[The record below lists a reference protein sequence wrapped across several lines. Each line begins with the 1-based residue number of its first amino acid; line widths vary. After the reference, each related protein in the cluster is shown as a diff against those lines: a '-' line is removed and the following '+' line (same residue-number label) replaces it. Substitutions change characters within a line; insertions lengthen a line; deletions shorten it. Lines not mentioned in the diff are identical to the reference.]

1 MRGSEYAQLR
11 AFVAVVE
18 HGSFVRAAA
27 HLGMSASA
35 LSQTIRQ
42 LEERLEVRLLNRTTR
57 SVSPS
62 DAGAR
67 LLLRLQPAL
76 NEVDAALAGIA
87 QTPGAPPSGR
97 LRINAP
103 RVAAVHYLAPLL
115 GPFLNTY
122 PGVSLDIVTDERPVD
137 VASGGFDLG
146 IRLGESPDD
155 DLIAVELSG
164 HLEMMVVASPAYL
177 EQFGTPHTTHDLSE
191 HQCLSFREA
200 SGGSLYPWDF
210 ERGGERLAI
219 AINGPLEVTEP
230 EMLTRVVLAGAGIAY
245 LFEHQ
250 VREHITSGR
259 LVHLLAEW
267 TPAFPGFYLYYPKQ
281 RQTEAALQA
290 FVDFVK
296 KPLRPDS

>member
-42 LEERLEVRLLNRTTR
+42 LEERLDVRLLNRTTR

-76 NEVDAALAGIA
+76 NEVDAALAGVTS
-87 QTPGAPPSGR
+87 TPGTPPSGR
-97 LRINAP
+97 LRISAP
-103 RVAAVHYLAPLL
+103 RVAAIHYLAPLI

-122 PGVSLDIVTDERPVD
+122 PGVSLDIVTDERPAD
-137 VASGGFDLG
+137 RVAGGFDVV
-146 IRLGESPDD
+146 IRLGESLDQD
-155 DLIAVELSG
+155 MAAAELSG
-164 HLEMMVVASPAYL
+164 ELEMMVVASPAYI
-177 EQFGTPHTTHDLSE
+177 EQFGTPHTPHELNE
-191 HQCLSFREA
+191 HQCLSYRRPA
-200 SGGSLYPWDF
+200 DDSHDRWAF
-210 ERGGERLAI
+210 ERAGERLAI
-219 AINGPLEVTEP
+219 SVNGPLVVSEP
-230 EMLTRVVLAGAGIAY
+230 EMLTRVALEGAGIAY

-259 LVHLLAEW
+259 LVHLLQDW
-267 TPAFPGFYLYYPKQ
+267 TPAFPGFCLYYPSQ
-281 RQTEAALQA
+281 RQTAPALRA
-290 FVDFVK
+290 FLDFVK

>member
-42 LEERLEVRLLNRTTR
+42 LEERLDVRLLNRTTR

-76 NEVDAALAGIA
+76 NEVDAALAGVTQA
-87 QTPGAPPSGR
+87 PGTPSGR

-103 RVAAVHYLAPLL
+103 RIAAIHYLAPLI

-122 PGVSLDIVTDERPVD
+122 PGVSLDIVTDERLVD
-137 VASGGFDLG
+137 MVAGGFDVG
-146 IRLGESPDD
+146 IRLGESLDQD
-155 DLIAVELSG
+155 MIAVELSG
-164 HLEMMVVASPAYL
+164 HLEMMVVASPAYI
-177 EQFGTPHTTHDLSE
+177 EQFGTPHSPHDLGE
-191 HQCLSFREA
+191 HQCLSYRWPTD
-200 SGGSLYPWDF
+200 GSLYRWEF
-210 ERGGERLAI
+210 ERAGERLAI
-219 AINGPLEVTEP
+219 SVNGPLVVTEP
-230 EMLTRVVLAGAGIAY
+230 EMLTRVTLEGAGIAY

-250 VREHITSGR
+250 VREHISAGR
-259 LVHLLAEW
+259 LVHLLQDW
-267 TPAFPGFYLYYPKQ
+267 TPAFPGFYLYYPSQ
-281 RQTEAALQA
+281 RQMAPALRA
-290 FVDFVK
+290 FLDFVK
-296 KPLRPDS
+296 KPMPPDS

>member
-76 NEVDAALAGIA
+76 NEVDAALAGVTQI
-87 QTPGAPPSGR
+87 PGTPSGR
-97 LRINAP
+97 LRINAL
-103 RVAAVHYLAPLL
+103 RVAAIHYLAPLI

-122 PGVSLDIVTDERPVD
+122 PGVSLDIVTDEGLVD
-137 VASGGFDLG
+137 RVAGGFDVG
-146 IRLGESPDD
+146 IRLGESLDQD
-155 DLIAVELSG
+155 MVAVELSG
-164 HLEMMVVASPAYL
+164 HLEMMVVASPAYI
-177 EQFGTPHTTHDLSE
+177 EQFGTPHTPHDLSE
-191 HQCLSFREA
+191 HQCLSYR
-200 SGGSLYPWDF
+200 GPTDDSLYRWEF
-210 ERGGERLAI
+210 ERAGERLAI
-219 AINGPLEVTEP
+219 SVNGPLVVTEP
-230 EMLTRVVLAGAGIAY
+230 EMLTRVALEGAGIAY

-250 VREHITSGR
+250 VREHISAGQ
-259 LVHLLAEW
+259 LVHLLQDW
-267 TPAFPGFYLYYPKQ
+267 TPAFPGFYLYYPSQ
-281 RQTEAALQA
+281 RPMAPALRA
-290 FVDFVK
+290 FLDFVK

>member
-87 QTPGAPPSGR
+87 QAPGAPPSGR

-137 VASGGFDLG
+137 VAGGGFDLG
-146 IRLGESPDD
+146 IRLGESLDD

-177 EQFGTPHTTHDLSE
+177 EQFGTPHTPHDLSE

-210 ERGGERLAI
+210 ERGGDRLAI

-230 EMLTRVVLAGAGIAY
+230 EMLTRVVLEGAGIAY

-250 VREHITSGR
+250 VREHINSGR

-267 TPAFPGFYLYYPKQ
+267 TPAFPGFYLYHLKQ
-281 RQTEAALQA
+281 RHAEPALQA

>member
-137 VASGGFDLG
+137 VAGGSFDLG
-146 IRLGESPDD
+146 IRLGDSPDD

-177 EQFGTPHTTHDLSE
+177 EQFGTPHTPHDLSE

-219 AINGPLEVTEP
+219 SINGPLEATEP

-281 RQTEAALQA
+281 RQTEPALQA

>member
-87 QTPGAPPSGR
+87 QTPGASPSGR

-137 VASGGFDLG
+137 VAGGGFDLG
-146 IRLGESPDD
+146 IRLGESLDD
-155 DLIAVELSG
+155 DLVAVELSG

-177 EQFGTPHTTHDLSE
+177 EQFGTPHTPHDLSE

-230 EMLTRVVLAGAGIAY
+230 EMLTRVVLEGAGIAY

-267 TPAFPGFYLYYPKQ
+267 TPALPGFYLYYLKQ
-281 RQTEAALQA
+281 RHAEPALQA

>member
-62 DAGAR
+62 NAGAR

-76 NEVDAALAGIA
+76 NEVDAALAGVTQI
-87 QTPGAPPSGR
+87 PGTPSGR

-103 RVAAVHYLAPLL
+103 RVAAIHYLAPLI

-122 PGVSLDIVTDERPVD
+122 PGVSLDIVTDEGLVD
-137 VASGGFDLG
+137 RVAGGFDVG
-146 IRLGESPDD
+146 IRLGESLDQD
-155 DLIAVELSG
+155 MVAVELSG
-164 HLEMMVVASPAYL
+164 HLEMMVVASPAYI
-177 EQFGTPHTTHDLSE
+177 EQFGTPHTPHDLSE
-191 HQCLSFREA
+191 HQCLSYR
-200 SGGSLYPWDF
+200 GPTDGSLYRWEF
-210 ERGGERLAI
+210 EREGERLAI
-219 AINGPLEVTEP
+219 SVNGPLVVTEP
-230 EMLTRVVLAGAGIAY
+230 EMLTRVALEGAGIAY

-250 VREHITSGR
+250 VREHISAGQ
-259 LVHLLAEW
+259 LVHLLQDW
-267 TPAFPGFYLYYPKQ
+267 TPAFPGFYLYYPSQ
-281 RQTEAALQA
+281 RPMSPALRA
-290 FVDFVK
+290 FLDFVK